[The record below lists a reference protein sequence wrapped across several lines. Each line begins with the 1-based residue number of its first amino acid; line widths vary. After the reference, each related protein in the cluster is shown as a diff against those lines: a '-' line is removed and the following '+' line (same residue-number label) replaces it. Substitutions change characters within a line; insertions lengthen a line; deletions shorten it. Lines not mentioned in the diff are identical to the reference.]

1 MSSYIKDNE
10 LIALI
15 EPLLKVKNSSFV
27 TIEKPVPDKIKDS
40 EHSKKKFKRAHS
52 KIEDNTEEPKGKSIK
67 THEYKKLK
75 SGSEIVKKKKNTQQT
90 VTQENFI

>member
-40 EHSKKKFKRAHS
+40 EHSKKNLSELTQKLRITQRSQKENQL
-52 KIEDNTEEPKGKSIK
+52 KLMNTKNLNLVRK
-67 THEYKKLK
+67 T
-75 SGSEIVKKKKNTQQT
+75 
-90 VTQENFI
+90 